1 MFVALPQPLSG
12 VSRTPEVAGGSLGD
26 SSTHEGSVSLSH
38 ETSRVLTR
46 EPMLSVGRGILP
58 WALGCHSWKELP
70 LPANKINSFG
80 VYMESNFSCAE
91 LSRGAERPE
100 SDNTNDTS

>member
-1 MFVALPQPLSG
+1 MFVALPQLLSG
-12 VSRTPEVAGGSLGD
+12 MSQTPEVAGGSLGD

-46 EPMLSVGRGILP
+46 EPMLTEGRGILP

-70 LPANKINSFG
+70 LPCK
-80 VYMESNFSCAE
+80 
-91 LSRGAERPE
+91 
-100 SDNTNDTS
+100 